1 MGEAGANVGFFSLS
15 SSALPEEEEETRLEL
30 FYEPRFFSQLL
41 TDSAQSPLPT
51 SPVLRP

>member
-15 SSALPEEEEETRLEL
+15 SSALPEEEGGGETQGILRASFLL
-30 FYEPRFFSQLL
+30 TAL